1 MKSVAEIPCNENKA
15 ALHLDSTSVSS
26 RDTLFLRMTEL
37 DIGKNIRQLRQQAG
51 ESLTTLAGRADL
63 TKGTLSKIETGRVS
77 SPIST
82 LMRVADAL
90 GVPLARFFAEPSSG
104 PPYALTRKGKGQ
116 VITRDG
122 TAFGYSYEGLAL
134 ALRDKLAEPFLLT
147 IQPGEPIGHFQHG
160 GEEFIYV
167 LSGRIEFSV
176 GEDVLTMGPGD
187 SLYFDP
193 TAEHRTRVLGSRPV
207 RFLCLF
213 IQDHT
218 AATRKDSAA

>member
-1 MKSVAEIPCNENKA
+1 MNEK
-15 ALHLDSTSVSS
+15 
-26 RDTLFLRMTEL
+26 
-37 DIGKNIRQLRQQAG
+37 DIGRNIRELREQAG
-51 ESLTTLAGRADL
+51 ESLTALSALAEL

-82 LMRVADAL
+82 LMRIADAL
-90 GVPLARFFAEPSSG
+90 GVPLARFFTEPDSG
-104 PPYALTRKGKGQ
+104 PPYALTPKGKGQ

-122 TAFGYSYEGLAL
+122 SAFGYSYEGLAL

-147 IQPGEPIGHFQHG
+147 IQPGEPVGDFQHG
-160 GEEFIYV
+160 GEEFIYI

-176 GEDVLTMGPGD
+176 GDDVLTLGPGD

-193 TAEHRTRVLGSRPV
+193 HPKHRTRVLGNRPV

-213 IQDHT
+213 IQDKT
-218 AATRKDSAA
+218 PVTRKDTTA